1 MVETL
6 KQEVCSSGKL
16 DSRNQLD
23 EEMCFLIRSDADEE
37 YFAEHYN
44 VTKDR
49 VYFSM
54 LQFREY
60 KRSTRHMSLEEF
72 LRMYEINR
80 IEALEGLFQHPII
93 EYDVRQLEREIA
105 NNRITLRQLY
115 ELKQRHKKRRLL
127 RLLFST
133 TD

>member
-6 KQEVCSSGKL
+6 KQEVCSSGKP

-23 EEMCFLIRSDADEE
+23 EEMRFLIRSDADEE

-72 LRMYEINR
+72 LRMYKINR